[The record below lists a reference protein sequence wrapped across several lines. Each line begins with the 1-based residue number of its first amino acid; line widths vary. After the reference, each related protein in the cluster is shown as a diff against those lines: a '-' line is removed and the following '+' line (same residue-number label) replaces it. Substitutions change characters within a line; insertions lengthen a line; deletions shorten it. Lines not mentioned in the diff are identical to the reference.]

1 MRNGKCS
8 KCGSATV
15 VSLAN
20 GVVAGGRKMYMLTGG
35 YNVPV
40 EVVTFLCTTCG
51 YHENYISDA
60 KKLSEAA
67 QKWPKVP
74 VT

>member
-1 MRNGKCS
+1 M
-8 KCGSATV
+8 GSGPGIT
-15 VSLAN
+15 
-20 GVVAGGRKMYMLTGG
+20 
-35 YNVPV
+35 
-40 EVVTFLCTTCG
+40 CTTCG

-74 VT
+74 VI